1 MAREE
6 VEISW
11 HLMLTV
17 VVEDAT
23 GQALV
28 TGVVAEEVAMEEED
42 EVDMEVAVQGG
53 AKPDI
58 SIRSYTDQ
66 EWALLSYNEKGE
78 VFALRDKYERQK
90 INAVEI

>member
-1 MAREE
+1 
-6 VEISW
+6 
-11 HLMLTV
+11 
-17 VVEDAT
+17 
-23 GQALV
+23 
-28 TGVVAEEVAMEEED
+28 
-42 EVDMEVAVQGG
+42 MEVAVQGG

-90 INAVEI
+90 INAVEIQEDSIAKIANILVAHNTGSEAAEEKEIPGNPMTGKTRGSA